1 MGLLED
7 MDKRV
12 KKFGIIDV
20 KLAQGAAMF
29 GALIIAKL
37 IPQIMDLSIWW
48 FAVLLIIC
56 AMKPA
61 CVFLLK
67 KQYFP

>member
-12 KKFGIIDV
+12 KKFGVIDV
-20 KLAQGAAMF
+20 KLTQGVAMF
-29 GALIIAKL
+29 GALIVAKL

-48 FAVLLIIC
+48 FVGLLVIC
-56 AMKPA
+56 AIRPVY
-61 CVFLLK
+61 VFWLK
-67 KQYFP
+67 E

>member
-12 KKFGIIDV
+12 KKFSFIDV

-48 FAVLLIIC
+48 FVVLLIIC

-67 KQYFP
+67 E

>member
-1 MGLLED
+1 MKMRLLED

-29 GALIIAKL
+29 VALIVAKL
-37 IPQIMDLSIWW
+37 IPQIMYLSIWW
-48 FAVLLIIC
+48 FVLLLVIC
-56 AMKPA
+56 AIRPVY
-61 CVFLLK
+61 VFWLK
-67 KQYFP
+67 E

>member
-1 MGLLED
+1 MKMGLLEELD
-7 MDKRV
+7 RRV
-12 KKFGIIDV
+12 KKFSFIDV

-37 IPQIMDLSIWW
+37 IPGVRDLSIWW
-48 FAVLLIIC
+48 FVVLLIIC
-56 AMKPA
+56 AIKPA

-67 KQYFP
+67 E